1 MTVPSPLR
9 IAAVCAAL
17 VALAPLAAVAVTA
30 TGPGADSLTWATF
43 ARYAWTSAALAVMV
57 GIGAGV
63 LGALAAWLVALNDF
77 PGRRIFAWALVL
89 PLAAP
94 AFVLAY
100 GYADLF
106 DVAGPVRTAWRG
118 AFGWDPPFDM
128 RSIWGAAIVLSL
140 AFYPYVYL
148 TLRAALLNQ
157 ASSQM
162 EAARS
167 LGLSRWQAF
176 RKVAL
181 PLARPALA
189 AGMALAIMETLAD
202 YGATSYLAVQTLT
215 TGVVRAWSVFASV
228 AEAARLALPLLGA
241 AAILLIVERAQRRAM
256 REAGSARWR
265 PLQPEPLSGGKA
277 ALAVLFCT
285 ALIALGLLLP
295 LGWLIAKGWNAP
307 HETAR
312 IIASA
317 RNALVLAGIAA
328 GVTTLLA
335 LAIALGARRGRILNR
350 VVSLGY
356 ATPGAVMAIGL
367 MGPAALIWRAWP
379 SMVTSLAMAMT
390 LLILAYA
397 SRLMAAALE
406 PIEGGLS
413 RISPSMQ
420 GAARS
425 LGETEASA
433 ARRVDLPIASG
444 AVFTAALL
452 VFIDVLKELP
462 ATVILRPFGF
472 DTLAVMADYYA
483 KDERLGEAAWP
494 GVIIVL
500 IGIPAVIWLTRKVTA
515 SRPGAVA

>member
-1 MTVPSPLR
+1 MTVPPPLR

-43 ARYAWTSAALAVMV
+43 ARYAWTSAALAAMV

-189 AGMALAIMETLAD
+189 AGMALAVMETLAD

-215 TGVVRAWSVFASV
+215 TGVGRAWSVFAT
-228 AEAARLALPLLGA
+228 AGRGRHPADRRALAAPGHARSRLRPLASASTGA
-241 AAILLIVERAQRRAM
+241 A
-256 REAGSARWR
+256 
-265 PLQPEPLSGGKA
+265 
-277 ALAVLFCT
+277 F
-285 ALIALGLLLP
+285 
-295 LGWLIAKGWNAP
+295 
-307 HETAR
+307 
-312 IIASA
+312 
-317 RNALVLAGIAA
+317 
-328 GVTTLLA
+328 
-335 LAIALGARRGRILNR
+335 GR
-350 VVSLGY
+350 
-356 ATPGAVMAIGL
+356 
-367 MGPAALIWRAWP
+367 
-379 SMVTSLAMAMT
+379 
-390 LLILAYA
+390 
-397 SRLMAAALE
+397 
-406 PIEGGLS
+406 
-413 RISPSMQ
+413 
-420 GAARS
+420 
-425 LGETEASA
+425 
-433 ARRVDLPIASG
+433 
-444 AVFTAALL
+444 
-452 VFIDVLKELP
+452 
-462 ATVILRPFGF
+462 
-472 DTLAVMADYYA
+472 
-483 KDERLGEAAWP
+483 
-494 GVIIVL
+494 
-500 IGIPAVIWLTRKVTA
+500 
-515 SRPGAVA
+515 